1 MKKVIIIDNQ
11 FKDQE
16 TKMEAYVDD
25 VCEYLAEWF
34 TDGLPEGTQI
44 YHGENPSEETNIILR
59 TPENIECLKQS
70 DGVFY
75 LFIRV

>member
-25 VCEYLAEWF
+25 VCEYLAE
-34 TDGLPEGTQI
+34 
-44 YHGENPSEETNIILR
+44 
-59 TPENIECLKQS
+59 
-70 DGVFY
+70 
-75 LFIRV
+75 